1 MHVTYD
7 LPVDRSVWRPTA
19 PIDLSTSAPTPRPAT
34 LPIDDLTRAF
44 VAAAIDAGTFYPEL
58 GNGHHLD
65 LGAQIDRLEAE
76 DLAEA
81 ARQAEARRHPWVG

>member
-1 MHVTYD
+1 MTAYD
-7 LPVDRSVWRPTA
+7 LPVDRTAWRPTA
-19 PIDLSTSAPTPRPAT
+19 PIDLSTAPTPRPAT

-44 VAAAIDAGTFYPEL
+44 IAAAIDAGSTFYPEL

-76 DLAEA
+76 DRAEA
-81 ARQAEARRHPWVG
+81 ARQAVARRNPWVG